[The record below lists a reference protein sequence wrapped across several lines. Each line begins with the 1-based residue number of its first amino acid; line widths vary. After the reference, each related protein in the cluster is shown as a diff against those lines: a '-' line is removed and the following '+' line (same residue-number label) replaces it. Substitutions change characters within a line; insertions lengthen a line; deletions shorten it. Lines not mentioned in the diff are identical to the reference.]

1 MTGVWTAAAM
11 VVGSAVS
18 AAAESDSSKRAAN
31 TAKNTAGQQ
40 LAAVK
45 DSVQQA
51 RGDLFN
57 LFPSAEANS
66 QKGYQSALDVFGQF
80 MPQQASTF
88 QQGNVA
94 AQNQILAGMPQAHNA
109 LMGGA
114 VDYSQFQPTQLDYD
128 PSMFQQ
134 QLPEYQ
140 TIQQPVAYPTGP
152 EQGYVDEPAPT
163 AILSGQGF
171 KNANKAVLEADPVN
185 RVLKK
190 LFSDERLKENIV
202 LVGEIAGQNLYTWTW
217 KDTEVT
223 KDLAGDAGIGFI
235 AQEVEKSL
243 PHAVT
248 EDSSG
253 YKKITLAEIFKES
266 K

>member
-1 MTGVWTAAAM
+1 MSGIWTAAAL
-11 VVGSAVS
+11 VGGAVIG
-18 AAAESDSSKRAAN
+18 AAAESDSSKRSAN

-40 LAAVK
+40 QAALDASVK
-45 DSVQQA
+45 QA

-57 LFPSAEANS
+57 LSPSAEANS

-140 TIQQPVAYPTGP
+140 TIDQAMDPNYGMPSQQPTSP
-152 EQGYVDEPAPT
+152 
-163 AILSGQGF
+163 F
-171 KNANKAVLEADPVN
+171 N
-185 RVLKK
+185 
-190 LFSDERLKENIV
+190 LFS
-202 LVGEIAGQNLYTWTW
+202 GGQFGMNNF
-217 KDTEVT
+217 
-223 KDLAGDAGIGFI
+223 GGFR
-235 AQEVEKSL
+235 
-243 PHAVT
+243 
-248 EDSSG
+248 
-253 YKKITLAEIFKES
+253 
-266 K
+266 